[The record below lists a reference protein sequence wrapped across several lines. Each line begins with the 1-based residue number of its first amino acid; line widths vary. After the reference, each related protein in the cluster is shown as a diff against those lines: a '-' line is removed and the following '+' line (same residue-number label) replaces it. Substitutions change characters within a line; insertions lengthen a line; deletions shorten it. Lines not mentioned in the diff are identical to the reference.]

1 MPRLDKINEK
11 FQSDKG
17 GKHCYLNE
25 YYQLKFDP
33 IRLDTKKLL
42 EIGVY
47 EGASIRLWKDFF
59 VNADI
64 YALEKLHKRSGMFD
78 DEDRIHLVIG
88 DSTSWESYSSIPNDI
103 DIIID
108 DGSHKPQDQFSTF
121 QQAFN
126 KLADGGLYIIED
138 VRDIESLS
146 SLLKEINF
154 NIYDF
159 RNKAEPDSV
168 IFEIVK

>member
-1 MPRLDKINEK
+1 MPQLDKINEK

-33 IRLDTKKLL
+33 IRLATKKLL

-78 DEDRIHLVIG
+78 NEDRIHLVIG

-108 DGSHKPQDQFSTF
+108 DGSHKPQDQFLTF

-154 NIYDF
+154 KIYDF

-168 IFEIVK
+168 IFEIIK

>member
-1 MPRLDKINEK
+1 
-11 FQSDKG
+11 
-17 GKHCYLNE
+17 
-25 YYQLKFDP
+25 
-33 IRLDTKKLL
+33 
-42 EIGVY
+42 
-47 EGASIRLWKDFF
+47 
-59 VNADI
+59 
-64 YALEKLHKRSGMFD
+64 MFD

-126 KLADGGLYIIED
+126 KLTDGGLYIIED

-154 NIYDF
+154 KIYDF

-168 IFEIVK
+168 IFEIIK

>member
-1 MPRLDKINEK
+1 MPQLDKINEK

-33 IRLDTKKLL
+33 IRLATKKLL

-108 DGSHKPQDQFSTF
+108 DGSHKPQDQFLTF

-154 NIYDF
+154 KIYDF